1 MKMKKIRIEL
11 EIEVKGDATFD
22 EVKEFMEY
30 EMHLSWY
37 CSVNNPFIDED
48 GDCDYVIEKFEI
60 EEL

>member
-1 MKMKKIRIEL
+1 MKKIRIEL

-22 EVKEFMEY
+22 EVDEFMEY
-30 EMHLSWY
+30 EMHLSGY
-37 CSVNNPFIDED
+37 CSANNPFLDED